1 MAFYNVG
8 DLLTVSGCG
17 NYVLATG
24 NVSTSN
30 GTCLGD
36 GTSKP
41 TITLTATGNA
51 PAFFD
56 VDFRVHNGN
65 TWGSWQT
72 LKDGEEV
79 AVGTPEEYEVPNA
92 VDHKRYVEFRYVVG
106 LSLIHISEPTRLV

>member
-1 MAFYNVG
+1 M
-8 DLLTVSGCG
+8 
-17 NYVLATG
+17 
-24 NVSTSN
+24 STSN

-51 PAFFD
+51 SVFFD
-56 VDFRVHNGN
+56 VDFRVHNGS

-92 VDHKRYVEFRYVVG
+92 LDHGRYVEFRYVVG
-106 LSLIHISEPTRLV
+106 ATNPTSTDYTTTSQITVYCQCMH